1 LLEVGVARALR
12 DVAHALQEAAEATD
26 YVTFFFRSSAT
37 CTNAP
42 RSIPRWFLR
51 ARSTKICG
59 TLRIDVV
66 HDAWGR
72 TRGMMTKT

>member
-26 YVTFFFRSSAT
+26 YVTFFFVRAPQ

-42 RSIPRWFLR
+42 RSIPRWFPP